1 MEALSNGG
9 GRINVKL
16 CQLVKLFDD
25 GRQVKMSKR
34 SGNFVTVKDLVDT
47 VGKDVVRFIMLT
59 RKNDVALDF
68 DFTKVTE
75 KTRENPVFYV
85 QYAIARI
92 NSIFR
97 HVSSELESLD
107 VSDDKLSDADLTL
120 CSNESEVHLMKL
132 LATWPRVVEAAAQAH
147 EPHRI
152 AFYLYD
158 LASDFHFLW
167 NQGNDN
173 SELRFF
179 TPDNIN
185 LTVSRLALIRAA
197 GIVISSGLKVLE
209 VTPVQEMR

>member
-1 MEALSNGG
+1 
-9 GRINVKL
+9 
-16 CQLVKLFDD
+16 
-25 GRQVKMSKR
+25 
-34 SGNFVTVKDLVDT
+34 
-47 VGKDVVRFIMLT
+47 
-59 RKNDVALDF
+59 
-68 DFTKVTE
+68 
-75 KTRENPVFYV
+75 
-85 QYAIARI
+85 
-92 NSIFR
+92 
-97 HVSSELESLD
+97 
-107 VSDDKLSDADLTL
+107 
-120 CSNESEVHLMKL
+120 MKL

-147 EPHRI
+147 ETHRI